1 MYEVENSLDRRSD
14 PALRHYLSCI
24 GKVPLLTRE
33 EEVELARRVREGDR
47 EALDHLVNANLRFVV
62 SVSRQFLNRG
72 LSLMDLIAE
81 GNLGLITA
89 AKRFDERRDFRF
101 VTYAVWWIRQS
112 IQTAMQNHVRTVRVP
127 ANRLRQTQGLNKA
140 VRVIE
145 QEKMSAAREE
155 EIAERVDLQPFLL
168 GRIRAA
174 TAPKINLDQSMGD
187 ATPPLSETLPD
198 NTRESAF
205 DTVHR
210 ESLES
215 DLQAAMEDLSDRE
228 RAVLR
233 SYFGLDATEPRSL
246 DAIGREFRL
255 SRERIRQ
262 IRNVAFAKIR
272 NSIQGRR
279 LAQYLTA

>member
-24 GKVPLLTRE
+24 GRVPLLTRE
-33 EEVELARRVREGDR
+33 EEIDLARRIRGGDR
-47 EALDHLVNANLRFVV
+47 EALDRMVNANLRFVV

-89 AKRFDERRDFRF
+89 ARRFDERRDFRF

-112 IQTAMQNHVRTVRVP
+112 IQTALQNHTLTVRVP
-127 ANRLRQTQGLNKA
+127 ANRLRQAQGLNQA
-140 VRVIE
+140 VRLIE
-145 QEKMSAAREE
+145 QEKMGAAREE
-155 EIAERVDLQPFLL
+155 EIAERVDLKPYLL

-174 TAPKINLDQSMGD
+174 SASKINLDQPQGESS
-187 ATPPLSETLPD
+187 APLSDTLAD
-198 NTRESAF
+198 EDRESAF
-205 DTVHR
+205 DSVSR
-210 ESLES
+210 EALES
-215 DLQAAMEDLSDRE
+215 DLRAALEDLSDRE

-246 DAIGREFRL
+246 EAIGREYRL
-255 SRERIRQ
+255 SRERVRQ
-262 IRNVAFAKIR
+262 IRNAAFAKIR
-272 NSIQGRR
+272 NSIQGQR